1 MVRWLLPLV
10 LCVILLVNSLAV
22 ASDDTGVSLTTWTM
36 GSGEQAELRVGVAKG
51 NVEAALAFLYRDP
64 ADIGIDD
71 SFGLRGYAFYSV
83 VDADM
88 IATWLDKEI
97 KLPPGELY
105 LGTFGGTEFDNAE
118 TEGGLL
124 VGGMLGTIRVEY
136 QYALDRGV
144 LPDDHMV
151 MVGGR
156 WEW

>member
-10 LCVILLVNSLAV
+10 LCAILFVPSLAV
-22 ASDDTGVSLTTWTM
+22 ASDVSVTTWTM
-36 GSGEQAELRVGVAKG
+36 GSDEQAEVRVGAAKG
-51 NVEAALAFLYRDP
+51 NAEAALAFVYRDP
-64 ADIGIDD
+64 ADIGVDD
-71 SFGLRGYAFYSV
+71 SFGLRGYGFYSV

-88 IATWLDKEI
+88 VATWLGKET

-105 LGTFGGTEFDNAE
+105 LGAFGGVEFDNAE
-118 TEGGLL
+118 TEAGLL
-124 VGGMLGTIRVEY
+124 VGGRLGSIRVEY

-144 LPDDHMV
+144 LPDDHML